1 MNEVYAE
8 KCQIECIEN
17 GNVLEGEVERF
28 HKGKYLSVYINTVKV
43 NLQYNKRSDSYIGA
57 MGGLEFISKGPE
69 QLGHYR

>member
-17 GNVLEGEVERF
+17 GHVLEGEVERF